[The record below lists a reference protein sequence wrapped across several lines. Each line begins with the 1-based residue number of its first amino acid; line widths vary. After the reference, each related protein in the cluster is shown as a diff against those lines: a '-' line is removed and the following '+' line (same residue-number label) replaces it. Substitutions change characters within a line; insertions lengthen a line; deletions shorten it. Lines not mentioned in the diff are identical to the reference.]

1 MLICTRK
8 GDGVAVEL
16 ARFHE
21 LEVGVPDWGGS
32 YEQDPTCA
40 RLRFIEMCFDCPGLD
55 GFDVSANLVFE
66 RATGKLVNVF
76 SGFWP
81 VHEAELVS
89 PVLLRAICHAKCDAV
104 EATPL
109 SES

>member
-32 YEQDPTCA
+32 YEQDSTYA

-66 RATGKLVNVF
+66 KATGTLVNVF
-76 SGFWP
+76 SGFWSAN
-81 VHEAELVS
+81 EADMMS
-89 PVLLRAICHAKCDAV
+89 PELLRALCNAKCDAV

-109 SES
+109 S

>member
-16 ARFHE
+16 VRFHE
-21 LEVGVPDWGGS
+21 LEVGNRDWGGS
-32 YEQDPTCA
+32 YEQDSTLA

-66 RATGKLVNVF
+66 RAAGKLVNVV

-81 VHEAELVS
+81 VHEPDNVS

-104 EATPL
+104 EAAPL
-109 SES
+109 S